1 MARVKVSF
9 LSIIVIFC
17 LYFLWLKHTVRWM
30 PASYIFTFG
39 LMTSIVLIFFIK
51 MVTKKLYSVILIILF
66 SLASGVGLV
75 IFDIFRKIDI
85 GSDFLQ
91 KYSLTDIITNGLFA
105 GFITGT
111 AFVVGISGLLFLMNL
126 NSRTR

>member
-1 MARVKVSF
+1 MPVSY
-9 LSIIVIFC
+9 V
-17 LYFLWLKHTVRWM
+17 
-30 PASYIFTFG
+30 FTFG

-51 MVTKKLYSVILIILF
+51 MVTKKSYSVILIILF

-85 GSDFLQ
+85 GSDFFQ

-111 AFVVGISGLLFLMNL
+111 AFVVGISGLLFLMNI